1 MNIYIDDNLTAVN
14 IPLMRYMLEEEDI
27 LHMLEEE
34 KKEAS

>member
-1 MNIYIDDNLTAVN
+1 MTLYIDDNLTPVSV
-14 IPLMRYMLEEEDI
+14 PLMQYMFAEEDI